1 MYGLLTNTNQT
12 NWTDVIER
20 MERDFMIFHLLLLL
34 HSFCSKDQ
42 WSSQQYVRWK
52 CPGAKVVVCSVP
64 SWLWPLC
71 HTTTVY
77 LDHFDIIL
85 DNDYFDKWATSH
97 LRPWNAMPFGTTKG
111 PTTPLL
117 GGWKLK
123 LFTLLS
129 GFRLIVR
136 SLCLFGKKETKK
148 AANSRRRRVHK
159 LFVLNSYWFLRRSYT

>member
-1 MYGLLTNTNQT
+1 MWLREWREISWYFTCCCCYILFVPKINDLLNNMLGE
-12 NWTDVIER
+12 NALVPKW
-20 MERDFMIFHLLLLL
+20 L
-34 HSFCSKDQ
+34 
-42 WSSQQYVRWK
+42 
-52 CPGAKVVVCSVP
+52 VVCLP
-64 SWLWPLC
+64 GYG

-136 SLCLFGKKETKK
+136 SLCLLGKKGAKNEENGNILDVKDH
-148 AANSRRRRVHK
+148 AQD
-159 LFVLNSYWFLRRSYT
+159 

>member
-34 HSFCSKDQ
+34 LHSFCSKDQ

-52 CPGAKVVVCSVP
+52 CPGAKVVGGGGAF
-64 SWLWPLC
+64 LA
-71 HTTTVY
+71 TTVY
-77 LDHFDIIL
+77 LDHFDTIL

-111 PTTPLL
+111 LQHHLLL
-117 GGWKLK
+117 GKIEKILK
-123 LFTLLS
+123 EFLYS
-129 GFRLIVR
+129 VIEKSCLILYCNCR
-136 SLCLFGKKETKK
+136 RI
-148 AANSRRRRVHK
+148 NSR
-159 LFVLNSYWFLRRSYT
+159 

>member
-111 PTTPLL
+111 PLQATTPLL
-117 GGWKLK
+117 LGENWNWNMFFLQSLK
-123 LFTLLS
+123 LVNHLDETVF
-129 GFRLIVR
+129 FW
-136 SLCLFGKKETKK
+136 ETKRISLK
-148 AANSRRRRVHK
+148 RCA
-159 LFVLNSYWFLRRSYT
+159 SYQPAYR

>member
-1 MYGLLTNTNQT
+1 MYGLWIPTHHQT

-20 MERDFMIFHLLLLL
+20 MERDFMIFHLLL

-52 CPGAKVVVCSVP
+52 CPGAKVVGGGGAF
-64 SWLWPLC
+64 LA
-71 HTTTVY
+71 TTVY
-77 LDHFDIIL
+77 LDHFDTIL

-136 SLCLFGKKETKK
+136 SLCLLGKRGQKWRKWRYIRCK
-148 AANSRRRRVHK
+148 GSRSK
-159 LFVLNSYWFLRRSYT
+159 I